1 MDKVELMD
9 EGKVIEEVEKKEK
22 TRGGAAAGRGRGQG
36 RKGNSRKEA
45 MENEGVDENDMNLMM
60 GIYKRMECKFKL
72 STTTRG
78 NVIGES
84 TDEGTA
90 KEENLLES
98 ILASYISK
106 DELLFRRAFLEASS
120 GNYACHKLLQ
130 IWNRPFHI
138 GNAFLYF
145 LLTDK
150 DEHENSLKK
159 QCIAKTSTSASKK
172 PKPNTKDPQS
182 IAAKNP
188 RERISK
194 RLKVLQELVPNGS
207 KEKDTDKIFYGLDD
221 IEGENE
227 IIIVSVPDGAPASVN
242 PKDLPPHTQ
251 ASRIILAIDGDAAGQ
266 ALAEELARRLGKER
280 CWRVKWPKKNDDE
293 HCKDA
298 NEKFVQPTPLERG
311 RMGNEEQKQISRLT
325 NVSLIGS

>member
-78 NVIGES
+78 NVIDVRMPLMDLVS
-84 TDEGTA
+84 QLMRA
-90 KEENLLES
+90 QLRKRIYLNLSEHHTL
-98 ILASYISK
+98 
-106 DELLFRRAFLEASS
+106 
-120 GNYACHKLLQ
+120 
-130 IWNRPFHI
+130 
-138 GNAFLYF
+138 
-145 LLTDK
+145 

-172 PKPNTKDPQS
+172 PKPNTKV
-182 IAAKNP
+182 KNP
-188 RERISK
+188 RERISE

-207 KEKDTDKIFYGLDD
+207 KEKDTDKMFYGLDD

-227 IIIVSVPDGAPASVN
+227 IIIAGFLNCVSVPDGAPASVN

-280 CWRVKWPKKNDDE
+280 
-293 HCKDA
+293 
-298 NEKFVQPTPLERG
+298 
-311 RMGNEEQKQISRLT
+311 
-325 NVSLIGS
+325 